1 MNCTEMYKVREA
13 CYVLFSAK
21 WLRPMKWITAILSWR
36 NIGYRVRVSVPRRS
50 AVVLLAFVCLTGW
63 AASADAAGL
72 TGTLMGTVQGDGG
85 VQAGYHVS
93 LYAAFSGSPFKKLL
107 GSDTTDGGGNFTIK
121 YRFLP
126 GGYAKPVLY
135 VVAEKGKAMLASAV
149 GALSK
154 NDYVDV
160 NELTTVAIGTA
171 FAQFIDGRDISG
183 NTYGVLN
190 AVAMAANMA
199 NPKTGAIG
207 EVLDNEPNGGDTSTR
222 NTFYSMANI
231 VAACV
236 DNSANCDDLFDF
248 ATPRNGPA
256 PTTVLQALANMTKYP
271 SRRTIS
277 NASGLFDLSF
287 KDPIYTPALSSEPS
301 SWLLFIKFTGVIGS
315 NAGDYNA
322 DNLLSGPGQIGFDE
336 RGYAWINDN
345 YVPSDFDPAFPEDFL
360 PDPPTPASNRI
371 GCAGLRLLKFYPS
384 GKPFP
389 RVPYFGGGLS
399 GSGFGITLDPR
410 DRVWVGNFGFESPL
424 CTVPPFPA
432 DSEKIPA
439 THDSVSLFLPNGTPI
454 SVPDGFT
461 KGHIWWPQGMA
472 SDKTGNVWMGNCG
485 NDTVTLIPRGK
496 PWQARN
502 FAIPGG
508 LVDQGGPYQPP
519 LLPEDDKFGTPR
531 PLIKPFGL
539 ALDPKGRAWVVG
551 NAVGFEE
558 STRPKM
564 HTGGLYRISKDGTI
578 VTIAL
583 PRDRLLSFPMGIA
596 GDSKGNM
603 WISNSDRVS
612 VPCVTPFSTDQG
624 GGFGPSLAY
633 FPADST
639 DASGARVFGR
649 EPRNTGGLTI
659 PWGNFVDGNDTV
671 WVFNFGVDPND
682 DTSHITA
689 LSHFCGAGKCP
700 AHLRLGDAISPPEGY
715 LSDTLDRVTG
725 GGVDRSGNIWILN
738 NWKKTGP
745 LNPVYQRNP
754 GGNSFVIVPG
764 AAAPIKTPLLGPP
777 ESFDNGKHHS
787 LIFSDLGKFPPH
799 H

>member
-1 MNCTEMYKVREA
+1 MDSKELYKTRKD
-13 CYVLFSAK
+13 CYV
-21 WLRPMKWITAILSWR
+21 SWR
-36 NIGYRVRVSVPRRS
+36 SVWLGPLNWRSAIMCWRHIVYRVPVSVPRWS
-50 AVVLLAFVCLTGW
+50 AVMSLAIVCLIGW

-72 TGTLMGTVQGDGG
+72 TRTLSGIVEGAGG
-85 VQAGYHVS
+85 VQAGYNVS
-93 LYAAFSGSPFKKLL
+93 LYAAFSGGPVKTLI
-107 GSDTTDGGGNFTIK
+107 GSDTTDDGGNFQIK
-121 YRFLP
+121 YRPLP
-126 GGYAKPVLY
+126 GGHAKPVLY
-135 VVAEKGKAMLASAV
+135 VLADKGNAMLASAV
-149 GALSK
+149 GDLSK
-154 NDYVDV
+154 HDQIVV

-171 FAQFIDGRDISG
+171 FAQFIDGREISG

-207 EVLDNEPNGGDTSTR
+207 EVLDNGPNGSDTSTR

-236 DNSANCDDLFDF
+236 GNPVSCNDLFDF
-248 ATPRNGPA
+248 ATPRGGVA

-271 SRRTIS
+271 SGRTIS
-277 NASGLFDLSF
+277 NADGLFNLSLA
-287 KDPIYTPALSSEPS
+287 DPVYGPALSSEPS

-315 NAGDYNA
+315 NASDYNA
-322 DNLLSGPGQIGFDE
+322 DNLMSGPGQIGFDE

-345 YVPSDFDPAFPEDFL
+345 YVPSDFDPDIPADFL
-360 PDPPTPASNRI
+360 PDPPTPESNRI

-399 GSGFGITLDPR
+399 GAGFGITLDKHG
-410 DRVWVGNFGFESPL
+410 RVWVGNFGFESPL
-424 CTVPPFPA
+424 CTVPPFPPGL
-432 DSEKIPA
+432 DKIPA
-439 THDSVSLFLPNGTPI
+439 THDSVSRFLPNGKPI
-454 SVPDGFT
+454 SGPDGFT
-461 KGHIWWPQGMA
+461 EGHIWWPQGMA
-472 SDKTGNVWMGNCG
+472 TDKTGDIWIGNCG

-496 PWQARN
+496 PRKALN

-508 LVDQGGPYQPP
+508 LVDGGGPYQPP
-519 LLPEDDKFGTPR
+519 LLPAGDKFGTPR

-539 ALDPKGRAWVVG
+539 ALDPQGRAWVVG

-558 STRPKM
+558 DTTNTDY
-564 HTGGLYRISKDGTI
+564 TGGLYRISKDGTI

-583 PRDRLLSFPMGIA
+583 PEDKLLSFPMGIA

-603 WISNSDRVS
+603 WVSNSDRVS

-633 FPADST
+633 FPANSS
-639 DASGARVFGR
+639 DASGARVFGNM
-649 EPRNTGGLTI
+649 PGNTGGLTI
-659 PWGNFVDGNDTV
+659 PWGNFVDGDDTV
-671 WVFNFGVDPND
+671 WVFNFGVDPID
-682 DTSHITA
+682 DEGRITA

-700 AHLRLGDAISPPEGY
+700 ADLSLGDAISPTEGY
-715 LSDTLDRVTG
+715 LSDALDRVTG

-745 LNPVYQRNP
+745 LNPVFERNP

-764 AAAPIKTPLLGPP
+764 AAAPVKTPLIGPP
-777 ESFDNGKHHS
+777 ESF
-787 LIFSDLGKFPPH
+787 
-799 H
+799 